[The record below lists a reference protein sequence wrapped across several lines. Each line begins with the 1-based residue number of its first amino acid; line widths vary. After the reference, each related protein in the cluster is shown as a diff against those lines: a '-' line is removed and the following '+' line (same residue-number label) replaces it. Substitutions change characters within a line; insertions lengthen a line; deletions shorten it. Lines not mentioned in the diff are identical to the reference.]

1 MMKEEK
7 KETVNEAETT
17 SVANNQPVVN
27 TEAIKVKAN
36 ELLDKAKSSINYYKA
51 NIKTDKRLI
60 IGTVGVVA
68 IVVLLILLLCVN
80 PSKSVV
86 KTYAEAMLDYD
97 AKQIVSITHEDMI
110 DYFEDL
116 TDKDYKDMLKD
127 SFEMLKDAGY
137 KYKEYEIDNDYK
149 KYDKDDVEDISEEW
163 DDDYGIDEKSVKAVR
178 RYTVKFKVSVDGERD
193 TKKVKILVAKIDG
206 KWYYMGEE

>member
-1 MMKEEK
+1 MTKEEK
-7 KETVNEAETT
+7 KETVKEAETT
-17 SVANNQPVVN
+17 PVTNNQPVVN

-36 ELLDKAKSSINYYKA
+36 ELLDKAKSGINYYKA

-60 IGTVGVVA
+60 GGTVGVVA
-68 IVVLLILLLCVN
+68 VVVLLILLLCVN

-86 KTYAEAMLDYD
+86 KKYAEAMLDYD
-97 AKQIVSITHEDMI
+97 AKEIVSITHEDMI

-149 KYDKDDVEDISEEW
+149 KYDKDDVEDIAEEW

-178 RYTVKFKVSVDGERD
+178 RYTVKFKVSMDGKRE